1 VIGLGLRQLQDAL
14 HRKADTIQ
22 HEFVAASDRLQVIG
36 KLLLEERGEER
47 EKLRSEQAALRERQQ
62 ALANEINLW
71 RDRAR
76 KVLQTRGGEALRDFI
91 RQFLTAEE
99 NEIRAA
105 AEHAL
110 YVLDASEE
118 ELAKMARPTADIEDR
133 TPVARLLQRAR
144 TEWDLRGTDPGA
156 RIRGAVEFANRAG
169 MAQNMDAIAE
179 LETAV
184 DDPDPLVRELVI
196 LTIIQL
202 HRFRAMRLADLEAAH
217 QSAQRLAQINHLSV
231 IPVLVEL
238 LENPRSGF
246 LNGESGP
253 VEADNGRSRLVALLR
268 LVEWHTAE
276 AQAALRG
283 RKFDRDAAIVRAAAK
298 ALELF
303 PGDWSGPLK
312 TTGPLKPPSPKSS

>member
-14 HRKADTIQ
+14 NRKADTIQ
-22 HEFVAASDRLQVIG
+22 HEFVAASDRLQVVG
-36 KLLLEERGEER
+36 KLLLETRGEER
-47 EKLRSEQAALRERQQ
+47 EKLRLEQTALRERQQ
-62 ALANEINLW
+62 ALAQEINLW

-76 KVLQTRGGEALRDFI
+76 KVLQTRGGEALREFI

-99 NEIRAA
+99 TEIRAA

-118 ELAKMARPTADIEDR
+118 ELAKMARPTTDFEEK

-156 RIRGAVEFANRAG
+156 RIRGAVEFANRPG
-169 MAQNMDAIAE
+169 MAQNLDAIAE
-179 LETAV
+179 LEAAV

-202 HRFRAMRLADLEAAH
+202 YRFRAMRLADLEQAH
-217 QSAQRLAQINHLSV
+217 QSAQRLAQINHVSV
-231 IPVLVEL
+231 IPVLVEV

-246 LNGESGP
+246 INGESGP
-253 VEADNGRSRLVALLR
+253 VDADNGRSRLVALLR
-268 LVEWHTAE
+268 LVEWHTAD

-283 RKFDRDAAIVRAAAK
+283 RKFDRDPAIVRAAAK

-312 TTGPLKPPSPKSS
+312 TTGPLKPPTPKPA

>member
-14 HRKADTIQ
+14 NRKADTIQ
-22 HEFVAASDRLQVIG
+22 HEFVAASDRLQAIG
-36 KLLLEERGEER
+36 KLLLETRGEER

-62 ALANEINLW
+62 ALAQEINLW

-76 KVLQTRGGEALRDFI
+76 KVLQTRGGEALREFI

-99 NEIRAA
+99 AEIRAA

-118 ELAKMARPTADIEDR
+118 ELAKMARPASDIEDK

-156 RIRGAVEFANRAG
+156 RIRGAVEFANRPG
-169 MAQNMDAIAE
+169 MAQNLEAITE
-179 LETAV
+179 LEAAV

-196 LTIIQL
+196 LTVIQI

-231 IPVLVEL
+231 IPVLVEI

-246 LNGESGP
+246 VNGESGP
-253 VEADNGRSRLVALLR
+253 VDADNGRSRLVALLR

-283 RKFDRDAAIVRAAAK
+283 RKFDRDPAIVRAAAK

-303 PGDWSGPLK
+303 PNDWSGPLK
-312 TTGPLKPPSPKSS
+312 TTGPLKPKT